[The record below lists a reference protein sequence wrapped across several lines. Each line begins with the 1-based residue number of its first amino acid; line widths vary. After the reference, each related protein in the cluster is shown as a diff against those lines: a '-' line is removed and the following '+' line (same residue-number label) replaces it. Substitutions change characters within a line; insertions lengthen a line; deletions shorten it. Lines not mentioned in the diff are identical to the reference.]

1 MCVSL
6 VTRGL
11 APSVCSVSVEAAGR
25 VQVREL
31 RPINVRHALRPTPVT
46 RQPSHAAHVLS
57 AVKAVTRRE
66 RPTVTM
72 PEAARVD
79 TQ

>member
-11 APSVCSVSVEAAGR
+11 AHNVCSVSVVAAGR
-25 VQVREL
+25 VQAREL

-57 AVKAVTRRE
+57 AVKAVTHLE
-66 RPTVTM
+66 LPTVTT
-72 PEAARVD
+72 PEAVRVD